1 MNFKERLN
9 AEKRELD
16 EKLAKLRQFR
26 ETTTFAEL
34 ESEDQ
39 DLLIYQEGLM
49 EDYSEV
55 LAQRINRANRD
66 E

>member
-55 LAQRINRANRD
+55 LAQRIKRANRD